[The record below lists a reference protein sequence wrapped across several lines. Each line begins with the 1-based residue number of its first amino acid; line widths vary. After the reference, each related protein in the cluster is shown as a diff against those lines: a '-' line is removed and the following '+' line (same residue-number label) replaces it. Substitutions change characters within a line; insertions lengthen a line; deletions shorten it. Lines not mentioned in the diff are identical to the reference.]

1 MKERAMSFRAQPRP
15 ALVRLTFPTSALLA
29 LLSAAALLAT
39 ATCGAQARDFEM
51 GGDGNYNIMAP
62 EPGTAAHH
70 AVRNRH
76 GRVLARHSR
85 SPAAKQGAAKEATQT
100 ASPLTDTPEQ
110 IETFKRNRRTFASRG
125 SSGLVLPTP
134 PAGPTHYAPIG
145 TPAAPVPSVEQPG
158 PTILSGSGRAIPNL
172 PHGPETFQ
180 QRTSRCAFQSSIN
193 NIHAGKF
200 GNYMASCM

>member
-1 MKERAMSFRAQPRP
+1 
-15 ALVRLTFPTSALLA
+15 VRLTFPRSILLT
-29 LLSAAALLAT
+29 LLSAIVVLAA

-62 EPGTAAHH
+62 EPGTSSHH
-70 AVRNRH
+70 AVRTRH

-85 SPAAKQGAAKEATQT
+85 LPAVKQEATKEPTQNANSN
-100 ASPLTDTPEQ
+100 ASPLKDTPEQ

-145 TPAAPVPSVEQPG
+145 TPAVAQPSVVQPG
-158 PTILSGSGRAIPNL
+158 PTILPSGRAIPNL

-180 QRTSRCAFQSSIN
+180 GRASRCAFQSSIN
-193 NIHAGKF
+193 NIHAGGF
-200 GNYMASCM
+200 GSYMASCM

>member
-1 MKERAMSFRAQPRP
+1 MSFRAQPR
-15 ALVRLTFPTSALLA
+15 AASVRLTFPRSVLLT
-29 LLSAAALLAT
+29 LLSATVLLAA

-76 GRVLARHSR
+76 GHVLARHSR
-85 SPAAKQGAAKEATQT
+85 SPAAKQDAAKEATQS
-100 ASPLTDTPEQ
+100 ASPVTDTPEQ

-145 TPAAPVPSVEQPG
+145 TPAVAQPSVVQPG
-158 PTILSGSGRAIPNL
+158 PTILPSGRAIPNL

-180 QRTSRCAFQSSIN
+180 GRASRCAFQSSIN
-193 NIHAGKF
+193 NIHAGGF
-200 GNYMASCM
+200 GSYMGSCM